1 MIRYLIILFVA
12 LGFLAMYFYN
22 KFIKGK
28 NQCNDAWAS
37 IDVQLKRRY
46 DLIPNIVETVKG
58 YASHEQEVLE
68 RITQARSAAMSAT
81 NVEDQQNAENA
92 LSGALKSLF
101 AVSEAYPELRANTG
115 FLQLQEQLS
124 QTEDEIQMAR
134 RYYNAS
140 VREYNNSVE
149 TFPGNIFAGMFSF
162 STLSYFEIESSER
175 ENPKVDFS

>member
-1 MIRYLIILFVA
+1 MIRYLIILFA
-12 LGFLAMYFYN
+12 AMGFLAMYYYN

-28 NQCNDAWAS
+28 NRANDAWSS

-46 DLIPNIVETVKG
+46 DLIPNLVETVKG
-58 YASHEQEVLE
+58 YAGHEKDVLE
-68 RITQARSAAMSAT
+68 RITKARSAAMSAG
-81 NVEDQQNAENA
+81 NVEDQQIAENA

-101 AVSEAYPELRANTG
+101 AVSEAYPELKANTS
-115 FLQLQEQLS
+115 FIRLQDQLS
-124 QTEDEIQMAR
+124 KTEDDIQMAR

-162 STLSYFEIESSER
+162 DTLAYFEIESSER
-175 ENPKVDFS
+175 ANPKVDFS